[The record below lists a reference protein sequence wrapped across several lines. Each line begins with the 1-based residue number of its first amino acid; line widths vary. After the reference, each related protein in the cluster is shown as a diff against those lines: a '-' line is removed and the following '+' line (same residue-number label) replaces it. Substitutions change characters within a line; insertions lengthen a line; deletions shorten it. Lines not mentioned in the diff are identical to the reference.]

1 MDENLDSSTPFFFFF
16 LIQLF
21 YAIKKMLSNPR
32 ILSWGL
38 FKTVCVLVDFSAET
52 EDTPWAELAQGR
64 LEGGP
69 EEGAAREKGLLLP
82 LGGWT

>member
-16 LIQLF
+16 FNPVVLC
-21 YAIKKMLSNPR
+21 YKKMLSNPR

>member
-1 MDENLDSSTPFFFFF
+1 MKIWTRALLFFFFNPVV
-16 LIQLF
+16 L
-21 YAIKKMLSNPR
+21 AVKKMLSNPR

-38 FKTVCVLVDFSAET
+38 FKTVCVLIDFSAET
-52 EDTPWAELAQGR
+52 EDVPWAELARGR
-64 LEGGP
+64 LEGGL